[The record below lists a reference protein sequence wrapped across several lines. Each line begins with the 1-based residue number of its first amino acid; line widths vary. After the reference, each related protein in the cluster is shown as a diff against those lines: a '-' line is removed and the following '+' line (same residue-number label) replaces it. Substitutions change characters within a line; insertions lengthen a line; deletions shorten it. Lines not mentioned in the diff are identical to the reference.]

1 MRENI
6 KKLFSLFLC
15 LAMAIGLLPM
25 AALAAVVP
33 ASTDGVGSYS
43 YNADNGSWTAASTD
57 TVVKDGF
64 QLTKTATPVAGEENT
79 FKINLK
85 VVASQSTVEQTVEQ
99 PAAVTLVVDTSNSMG
114 YCSEC
119 GQDYFSHHDVT
130 ATRVICTNKSCSNY
144 GKDAQSRLDA
154 AKAAALKF
162 VNNYNSSANSA
173 PRYISIVSF
182 GTNATRV
189 LNWVDL
195 KSKQSSAKG
204 TDILR

>member
-85 VVASQSTVEQTVEQ
+85 VVASQSTVE
-99 PAAVTLVVDTSNSMG
+99 
-114 YCSEC
+114 
-119 GQDYFSHHDVT
+119 
-130 ATRVICTNKSCSNY
+130 
-144 GKDAQSRLDA
+144 
-154 AKAAALKF
+154 
-162 VNNYNSSANSA
+162 
-173 PRYISIVSF
+173 
-182 GTNATRV
+182 
-189 LNWVDL
+189 
-195 KSKQSSAKG
+195 
-204 TDILR
+204 